1 MMYIDDCLNSL
12 HQVMSAP
19 RVSYLKVTY
28 LVESSWLAKKNE
40 VLELQHFIE
49 FQTALSTRTYNV
61 AAMSFTP
68 AELFEAVKK
77 HVPHLQI
84 TYKADARQKIGKMIF
99 QMHIL
104 G

>member
-1 MMYIDDCLNSL
+1 MTSKEKVVEL
-12 HQVMSAP
+12 H
-19 RVSYLKVTY
+19 
-28 LVESSWLAKKNE
+28 
-40 VLELQHFIE
+40 HFIE

-84 TYKADARQKIGKMIF
+84 TYKADARQKIGKIIC
-99 QMHIL
+99 QIISSANKNEERS
-104 G
+104 